1 MSRIALAGCATL
13 LLMTACSGPKN
24 KLEKC
29 HKAQEYQAAE
39 VGPRVRI
46 PDDLEP
52 LKAEN
57 RLEIPFGETRTQPTP
72 KGDPCLIEPPEYQ
85 DRSAN

>member
-1 MSRIALAGCATL
+1 ML
-13 LLMTACSGPKN
+13 LTACSGPKN

-29 HKAQEYQAAE
+29 HKPQEYQTAE
-39 VGPRVRI
+39 VAPRVRT
-46 PDDLEP
+46 PDDLEA

-57 RLEIPFGETRTQPTP
+57 RLEVPFGETKTDPTP

-85 DRSAN
+85 DRTVD